1 MKDKIAGRLLIISFM
16 AAFTAAFAGKVE
28 WFIYSLALAAVLT
41 GCGLIK
47 ENTVAGGAFLITGC
61 MAGFNTYFY
70 FHPNSIITAGIIT
83 VYSVPVTVIVI
94 CLFISSCFLWYG
106 FIKRHK
112 NLKRCNQKVTGTV
125 IDLKS
130 NDRFVKRGNR
140 NTVRTFYKETFYY
153 TVDGNDYKCEAAMWK
168 TSGYYKK
175 LEKADIRYNP
185 ENPEDVVLPR
195 KHETTVFL
203 VLVTAVCFT
212 CTFVFS
218 FLWFKSHIL

>member
-47 ENTVAGGAFLITGC
+47 ENTVAGGTFLITGC

-70 FHPNSIITAGIIT
+70 FHPNKVITDEAIMI
-83 VYSVPVTVIVI
+83 YALPVTVII
-94 CLFISSCFLWYG
+94 ILFFTGWCLLWFL

-112 NLKRCNQKVTGTV
+112 NLKRCNQKVTGIV
-125 IDLKS
+125 IDLKI

-140 NTVRTFYKETFYY
+140 NTVRTFYKETFLY
-153 TVDGNDYKCEAAMWK
+153 TVEGRDYKCEAAMWK
-168 TSGYYKK
+168 TSDYYKK
-175 LEKADIRYNP
+175 LEKADIWYNP
-185 ENPEDVVLPR
+185 ENPEDIVLPR
-195 KHETTVFL
+195 KPGMTIFL
-203 VLVTAVCFT
+203 TACTAVCFI
-212 CTFVFS
+212 CASVFA
-218 FLWFKSHIL
+218 FLWLRSHIV